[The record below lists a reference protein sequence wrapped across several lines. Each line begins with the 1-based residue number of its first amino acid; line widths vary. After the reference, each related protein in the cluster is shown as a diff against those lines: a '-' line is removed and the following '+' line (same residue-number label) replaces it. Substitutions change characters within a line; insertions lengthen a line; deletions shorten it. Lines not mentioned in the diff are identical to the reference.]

1 MKNIFASISWLDEI
15 ISMGLP
21 QDKYLAV
28 RLRAFYQYG
37 TNRGMDSDAA
47 LSYAKERLKYNLD
60 KAGKDGPKAGKEK
73 PVVEEKSIYKKDPS
87 SIRPKVKKEN
97 KSLSE
102 DEILDSRISTLK
114 SGVRELVDNKL
125 REIVGDVS
133 DEEFTKVQN
142 LFKREKTQSG
152 LTNREALEEVARITG
167 KQRAKSVKK
176 EEIVPVEREQHQSDF
191 DTSQDHNLYDFIK
204 SMDPSNAERNLVL
217 FKKYRLQGYRVSTA
231 LERIRKVGEL
241 REFCNANNIPI
252 ELATRFINVYP
263 NLEDAKRELLQWKSQ
278 GGFGL
283 ETNMLPMS
291 KSYFIDNSKNVDENN
306 LIIYTSE
313 VYGWVNQ
320 QRYAMCYN
328 LGKGGTY
335 NEILDLECSFEEF
348 VHRLFSC
355 NFSPLWDT
363 DELYLGKCVYEFE
376 NKENNK
382 NRITKLERG
391 GWGEGYAAGRIDREY
406 WGKYDFGKILEGFYI
421 DSHLLRPY
429 NENKEEI
436 DKILNLL
443 YKRNENN

>member
-1 MKNIFASISWLDEI
+1 M
-15 ISMGLP
+15 
-21 QDKYLAV
+21 
-28 RLRAFYQYG
+28 
-37 TNRGMDSDAA
+37 
-47 LSYAKERLKYNLD
+47 NLD
-60 KAGKDGPKAGKEK
+60 YVIVSTDNNPFYDGYWEIVRDAWINVVGVK
-73 PVVEEKSIYKKDPS
+73 PILVVIGDYTFFDDYGDYIKLGYKKVDGIPTS
-87 SIRPKVKKEN
+87 FQSQISRLYATSTFIDKTFLI
-97 KSLSE
+97 S
-102 DEILDSRISTLK
+102 DLD
-114 SGVRELVDNKL
+114 
-125 REIVGDVS
+125 
-133 DEEFTKVQN
+133 
-142 LFKREKTQSG
+142 
-152 LTNREALEEVARITG
+152 
-167 KQRAKSVKK
+167 
-176 EEIVPVEREQHQSDF
+176 
-191 DTSQDHNLYDFIK
+191 
-204 SMDPSNAERNLVL
+204 
-217 FKKYRLQGYRVSTA
+217 
-231 LERIRKVGEL
+231 
-241 REFCNANNIPI
+241 
-252 ELATRFINVYP
+252 
-263 NLEDAKRELLQWKSQ
+263 
-278 GGFGL
+278 
-283 ETNMLPMS
+283 MLPMS

>member
-60 KAGKDGPKAGKEK
+60 KAGKDRPKAGKEK

-133 DEEFTKVQN
+133 DEEFVKVQN

-204 SMDPSNAERNLVL
+204 SMDSLNAERNLVL

-291 KSYFIDNSKNVDENN
+291 KSGTGVEANPVVDYEGRKVKLKRLIHSLYSDKLSSRELLMMYSTVHHNMFDFGKSLDEAIEYANKTIRMYRAREIFQSEFPENPK
-306 LIIYTSE
+306 
-313 VYGWVNQ
+313 
-320 QRYAMCYN
+320 YAE
-328 LGKGGTY
+328 T
-335 NEILDLECSFEEF
+335 IFEEF
-348 VHRLFSC
+348 
-355 NFSPLWDT
+355 
-363 DELYLGKCVYEFE
+363 YLT
-376 NKENNK
+376 ENNSFEDAMRMTREQIGK
-382 NRITKLERG
+382 KVVSSSLVRVAMMLEEDCYWDLSDKFMSYLSKRI
-391 GWGEGYAAGRIDREY
+391 
-406 WGKYDFGKILEGFYI
+406 
-421 DSHLLRPY
+421 
-429 NENKEEI
+429 
-436 DKILNLL
+436 
-443 YKRNENN
+443 

>member
-47 LSYAKERLKYNLD
+47 LDYAKERLKYNID
-60 KAGKDGPKAGKEK
+60 KAGNDRPKAGKEK
-73 PVVEEKSIYKKDPS
+73 PIVEEKSIYKKDPS
-87 SIRPKVKKEN
+87 SISPKVKKEN

-133 DEEFTKVQN
+133 DEEFVKVQN

-176 EEIVPVEREQHQSDF
+176 EQIAPVEREQHQSDF

-204 SMDPSNAERNLVL
+204 SLDPSNAERNLVL

-241 REFCNANNIPI
+241 RDFCNANDIPI

-291 KSYFIDNSKNVDENN
+291 KSGTGVEANPVVDYEGRKVKLKR
-306 LIIYTSE
+306 LIHSLYSDKLSSRELLMMYST
-313 VYGWVNQ
+313 VYHN
-320 QRYAMCYN
+320 M
-328 LGKGGTY
+328 
-335 NEILDLECSFEEF
+335 F
-348 VHRLFSC
+348 
-355 NFSPLWDT
+355 
-363 DELYLGKCVYEFE
+363 
-376 NKENNK
+376 
-382 NRITKLERG
+382 
-391 GWGEGYAAGRIDREY
+391 
-406 WGKYDFGKILEGFYI
+406 DFGKSLDEAIEYANKTIRMYRAREIFQSEFPEDPKYAESVFEGHYLTEGNTFEEAM
-421 DSHLLRPY
+421 RMTR
-429 NENKEEI
+429 EEI
-436 DKILNLL
+436 GKKVISSSLVRVAMMLEEDCYWDLSDKFMSYLS
-443 YKRNENN
+443 KRL

>member
-47 LSYAKERLKYNLD
+47 LVYAKERLKYNLD
-60 KAGKDGPKAGKEK
+60 KAGKDGPKAVKEK
-73 PVVEEKSIYKKDPS
+73 QVVEEKSIYKKDLS

-133 DEEFTKVQN
+133 DEEFKKVQN

-291 KSYFIDNSKNVDENN
+291 KSGTGVEANPVVDYEGRKVKLKRLIHSLYSDKLSSRELLMMYSTVHHNMFDFGKSLDEAIEYANKTIRMYRAREIFQSEFPENPK
-306 LIIYTSE
+306 
-313 VYGWVNQ
+313 
-320 QRYAMCYN
+320 YAE
-328 LGKGGTY
+328 T
-335 NEILDLECSFEEF
+335 IFEEF
-348 VHRLFSC
+348 
-355 NFSPLWDT
+355 
-363 DELYLGKCVYEFE
+363 YLT
-376 NKENNK
+376 ENNSFEDAMRMTREQIGK
-382 NRITKLERG
+382 KVVSSSLVRVAMMLEEDCYWDLSDKFMSYLSKRI
-391 GWGEGYAAGRIDREY
+391 
-406 WGKYDFGKILEGFYI
+406 
-421 DSHLLRPY
+421 
-429 NENKEEI
+429 
-436 DKILNLL
+436 
-443 YKRNENN
+443 

>member
-1 MKNIFASISWLDEI
+1 M
-15 ISMGLP
+15 
-21 QDKYLAV
+21 
-28 RLRAFYQYG
+28 
-37 TNRGMDSDAA
+37 
-47 LSYAKERLKYNLD
+47 
-60 KAGKDGPKAGKEK
+60 
-73 PVVEEKSIYKKDPS
+73 
-87 SIRPKVKKEN
+87 
-97 KSLSE
+97 
-102 DEILDSRISTLK
+102 
-114 SGVRELVDNKL
+114 VDNKL

-204 SMDPSNAERNLVL
+204 SMDPTNAERNLVL

-291 KSYFIDNSKNVDENN
+291 KSGTGVEANPVVDYEGRKVKLKR
-306 LIIYTSE
+306 LIHSLYSDKLSSRELLMMYST
-313 VYGWVNQ
+313 
-320 QRYAMCYN
+320 
-328 LGKGGTY
+328 
-335 NEILDLECSFEEF
+335 
-348 VHRLFSC
+348 VHHNMF
-355 NFSPLWDT
+355 
-363 DELYLGKCVYEFE
+363 
-376 NKENNK
+376 
-382 NRITKLERG
+382 
-391 GWGEGYAAGRIDREY
+391 
-406 WGKYDFGKILEGFYI
+406 DFGKSLDEAIEYANKTIRMYRAREIFQ
-421 DSHLLRPY
+421 SEFP
-429 NENKEEI
+429 ENPKYAETIFEEDCYWDLS
-436 DKILNLL
+436 DKFMNYLS
-443 YKRNENN
+443 KRI

>member
-60 KAGKDGPKAGKEK
+60 KAGKDRPKAGKEK

-133 DEEFTKVQN
+133 DEEFVKVQN

-204 SMDPSNAERNLVL
+204 SMDSLNAERNLVL

-241 REFCNANNIPI
+241 REFCNANNISI

-291 KSYFIDNSKNVDENN
+291 KSGTGVEANPVVDYEGRKVKLKRLIHNLYSDKLSSRELLMMYSTVHHNMFDFGKSLDEAIEYANKTIRMYRAREIFQSEFPENPK
-306 LIIYTSE
+306 
-313 VYGWVNQ
+313 
-320 QRYAMCYN
+320 YAE
-328 LGKGGTY
+328 T
-335 NEILDLECSFEEF
+335 IFEEF
-348 VHRLFSC
+348 
-355 NFSPLWDT
+355 
-363 DELYLGKCVYEFE
+363 YLT
-376 NKENNK
+376 ENNSFEDAMRMTREQIGK
-382 NRITKLERG
+382 KVVSSSLVRVAMMLEEDCYWDLSDKFMSYLSKRI
-391 GWGEGYAAGRIDREY
+391 
-406 WGKYDFGKILEGFYI
+406 
-421 DSHLLRPY
+421 
-429 NENKEEI
+429 
-436 DKILNLL
+436 
-443 YKRNENN
+443 